1 MTIDGIELR
10 RLEHPESAKDPAR
23 FTPLWEGVIGSDVPA
38 SSDHLTLIIQAL
50 ASDGEAT
57 PTAGTV
63 RLSNRTIG
71 AHADVGLFGLST
83 SLTISTA
90 ALAPLAGHLIAVSA
104 RPEPVGSVWIDR
116 ATLTVSPGELVAS
129 SPSDYGPPA
138 AVVLTATGLDGG
150 FTLTFTPPLGVLVG
164 PALMQ
169 YGFRQQGAETFTYS
183 ATGDVDGSFTVS
195 AGLTNDVAHEAVVR
209 FRADS
214 DGEWG
219 AWSNEAPFTPTA
231 GGAPTPPGQMTNFGV
246 TG

>member
-1 MTIDGIELR
+1 MATQTSGDVVRIEPPR
-10 RLEHPESAKDPAR
+10 AAGAPGV
-23 FTPLWEGVIGSDVPA
+23 WETSHELVVPA
-38 SSDHLTLIIQAL
+38 GGPWVH
-50 ASDGEAT
+50 AT
-57 PTAGTV
+57 AILV
-63 RLSNRTIG
+63 
-71 AHADVGLFGLST
+71 
-83 SLTISTA
+83 
-90 ALAPLAGHLIAVSA
+90 VSA
-104 RPEPVGSVWIDR
+104 RDNDSDEIGEYRLFNVTQNVGSASTAFGLEEDLR
-116 ATLTVSPGELVAS
+116 LVVDNPAS
-129 SPSDYGPPA
+129 GDLLHIQRRPFAAGSDAWVIEAAVTFHDQDLGDTSPSDYGPPA

-169 YGFRQQGAETFTYS
+169 YGFREQGAETFTYS